1 MADLTEPPDRS
12 SAPGKRDRGLGML
25 YWVFGVLVVLALLWT
40 WWSHQVNSAHQR
52 LLQEARQAASGISV
66 KEVPDED
73 NAARDYERAYDLFT
87 MPAREYGSKFSYRLA
102 IFELDIGSEEIEGM
116 LAGNARCLL
125 ALAEAAAK
133 PDCVFVADYSK
144 GIATRLPSLLNARS
158 ATLLLCMAARRAAHD
173 GRHGEAAERLRQA
186 LCLAR
191 GIGQPRFLICHMISV
206 AGEDIVIE
214 ALRDILVQSDP
225 DEDALRA
232 MLAMLREHGERRRPF
247 RESMHVERLLDM
259 LLAAEIG
266 AGAAYPY
273 SDWKATAWFRLRRS
287 AGRVLRDAREWER
300 LWDRAEEAY
309 GKPCPQALRE
319 LTALTKSPEYA
330 RQSQVAGSPYS
341 LVAFS
346 FLATWRSDAEEL
358 ALLRCARLAVACRL
372 HQARTGKLPE
382 SLAEL
387 AGYFPTDFAE
397 VATDPFSGQQM
408 LYKRSETGFTVYSV
422 GIWKPGDD
430 GAPRPHEIVRDPDLT
445 FPVDRKAWEAER
457 AQVIQRRQQRAKAV
471 SPAKPP
477 PPPPAPRR

>member
-1 MADLTEPPDRS
+1 
-12 SAPGKRDRGLGML
+12 ML

-52 LLQEARQAASGISV
+52 LLQEARQAASGIPV
-66 KEVPDED
+66 KEAPEED
-73 NAARDYERAYDLFT
+73 NAARDYERAYGLFT
-87 MPAREYGSKFSYRLA
+87 MPARNYAIKFSSRLA
-102 IFELDIGSEEIEGM
+102 MFELDIGSEEIAGM
-116 LAGNARCLL
+116 LADNARCLE

-133 PDCVFVADYSK
+133 PECVFVTDYSR
-144 GIATRLPSLLNARS
+144 GISTPIPSLLNARS
-158 ATLLLCMAARRAAHD
+158 AMLLLGMAARRAAHD

-191 GIGQPRFLICHMISV
+191 GLGQPRFLICHMISV
-206 AGEDIVIE
+206 AGEDIAIE

-232 MLAMLREHGERRRPF
+232 MLAVLKEHGERRRPY
-247 RESMHVERLLDM
+247 RESMRVERLLGM

-273 SDWKATAWFRLRRS
+273 ADWRTMTWFRLRRS

-309 GKPCPQALRE
+309 GKPCPQAIRE
-319 LTALTKSPEYA
+319 LTALMRSPEYA
-330 RQSQVAGSPYS
+330 RLSQASGSPYS
-341 LVAFS
+341 LLVPS
-346 FLATWRSDAEEL
+346 FLAAWRNDAEEL
-358 ALLRCARLAVACRL
+358 GLLRCARLAVACRL
-372 HQARTGKLPE
+372 HQARTGKLPKG
-382 SLAEL
+382 LAEL

-397 VATDPFSGQQM
+397 VATDPFSGGPM

-422 GIWKPGDD
+422 GVWKPGDD
-430 GAPRPHEIVRDPDLT
+430 GAPRPHEIIHDPDLT
-445 FPVDRKAWEAER
+445 LPVDRKAWEADR
-457 AQVIQRRQQRAKAV
+457 AQAIQRQQQRAKAV

-477 PPPPAPRR
+477 PAPRR